1 MVEQK
6 TFTSRIFDVL
16 NILILS
22 FIALLCLLPFIYIIA
37 TSLATAQEIAAKPF
51 LVFPSKISYD
61 AYMYILSSN
70 TILRSLGISLFVT
83 AIGTFINISMTAL
96 MAYPLS
102 RKNLRGRRL
111 IQMLVVFTMMF
122 NGGMIPSYLVVSS
135 LRLVNSFWALW
146 LPGAISAFNLLLLRN
161 FFQEIPEE
169 LIEAA
174 KIDGCNEWRIL
185 AMIVLPLSLPSLAV
199 FSLFYAVGHW
209 NSWFNAVLYISDMT
223 KWPIQVWLR
232 QIVLQASGG
241 FTDSG
246 SVEALTSVPQE
257 NVVKAV
263 IVIATVPILI
273 VYPFLQKYFTK
284 GIMVG
289 SIKG

>member
-1 MVEQK
+1 MVERK
-6 TFTSRIFDVL
+6 ALTSRIFDVG
-16 NILILS
+16 NILVLS
-22 FIALLCLLPFIYIIA
+22 FIALLCLLPFIYVIA
-37 TSLATAQEIAAKPF
+37 TSLATAQEIAEKPF
-51 LVFPSKISYD
+51 LLVPSKISYD
-61 AYMYILSSN
+61 AYKYILSSN
-70 TILRSLGISLFVT
+70 TILRSMSISVFVT
-83 AIGTFINISMTAL
+83 VIGTAINIAMTAL

-102 RKNLRGRRL
+102 RKNLRGRKF
-111 IQMLVVFTMMF
+111 IQMLIVFTMMF
-122 NGGMIPSYLVVSS
+122 NGGMIPLYLVVSN
-135 LRLVNSFWALW
+135 LHLTNTFWALW

-185 AMIVLPLSLPSLAV
+185 GVIVLPLSLPSLAV

-209 NSWFNAVLYISDMT
+209 NSWFNAVLYISDT
-223 KWPIQVWLR
+223 AKWPIQVWLR
-232 QIVLQASGG
+232 QIILQASGG
-241 FTDSG
+241 FTDAG
-246 SVEALTSVPQE
+246 SVDALVNVPQD
-257 NVVKAV
+257 NIVKAV
-263 IVIATVPILI
+263 IVVATVPIII